1 MVVVGCFGLGFYEF
15 WLGTGVIF
23 YRLLDGWSLMR
34 VTMTS
39 AMSTS
44 TTTTVGVVRVAVVEK
59 SGESVLRVLSEWD
72 LFYESVQQ
80 LHWAYPSHT
89 LEQLGH
95 CMRPCRQ
102 SPPC

>member
-1 MVVVGCFGLGFYEF
+1 MVSDASDSEVGD
-15 WLGTGVIF
+15 VDVNDD
-23 YRLLDGWSLMR
+23 DGGGGEGGGSR
-34 VTMTS
+34 KI
-39 AMSTS
+39 
-44 TTTTVGVVRVAVVEK
+44 GR
-59 SGESVLRVLSEWD
+59 ESVLRVLSEWD